1 MLADVIIID
10 GGFFLKTLNIPL
22 VITTSL
28 LVLSASTAN
37 AQVIVDNFASA
48 NGFRSGIL
56 PPSSTTGNYLA
67 QGFKNDSN
75 SYSFVDVTVQVNVA
89 TTNSLEA
96 AIYSNLAQEPGLD
109 LSGFVSAAPSGTG
122 QQTVQFN
129 HLAASLT
136 GATKYFVVL
145 RSSTNANSN
154 FSWYHSDNG
163 PTPNLGNGLIGTGAN
178 AQWFTSNSGSNWNSE
193 SGDFVGSESYIL
205 RVVGSTAGVTA
216 PEPGTFAL
224 MLIGGCGLIARRRR
238 TL

>member
-1 MLADVIIID
+1 LPTDVIIIY

-22 VITTSL
+22 IIGTSL

-48 NGFRSGIL
+48 NGFGSGITS
-56 PPSSTTGNYLA
+56 PTGTGNYLA
-67 QGFKNDSN
+67 QGFTNDSN

-89 TTNSLEA
+89 TTDPLEA

-109 LSGFVSAAPSGTG
+109 LSGFVSATPSGTG
-122 QQTVQFN
+122 QQTLLFD

-154 FSWYHSDNG
+154 FFWLHSDNG

-178 AQWFTSNSGSNWNSE
+178 AQWTSSNFGNNWTSE

-205 RVVGSTAGVTA
+205 RVAGSTAGVTA

-224 MLIGGCGLIARRRR
+224 VLLGGCGLIARRRR
-238 TL
+238 SL